1 VPGRLNSTRLS
12 RLTKGIGVKHRRRRY
27 IVSTGFQWRFVR
39 GFVAVALAGSAV
51 TTVLFN
57 FLAQRRLEELR
68 WSAFVPVQ
76 STGEV
81 LRPLFVYV
89 NLFSLSFVA
98 VLLVITGALMM
109 RKVNGPIY
117 RITKDLKSIG
127 EGNFSSGIIL
137 RQQDEFRDVAEALN
151 EMLDSLRERFSERR
165 ARYEEISQEL
175 QELELA
181 YARGIPLEEKTE
193 KILGM
198 IKELREQ
205 VSAT

>member
-1 VPGRLNSTRLS
+1 
-12 RLTKGIGVKHRRRRY
+12 VKHRRRRY
-27 IVSTGFQWRFVR
+27 IVSTGFQWRFVL

-57 FLAQRRLEELR
+57 FLAQSRLEELR

-81 LRPLFVYV
+81 LRPLFIYV
-89 NLFSLSFVA
+89 NLFSLAFVA
-98 VLLVITGALMM
+98 VLLVITGTLMM
-109 RKVNGPIY
+109 RKVSGPIY
-117 RITKDLKSIG
+117 RITKDLKSMG

-137 RQQDEFRDVAEALN
+137 RQQDEFRDVAVALN

-175 QELELA
+175 LELELA
-181 YARGIPLEEKTE
+181 HARGIPLEEKTE
-193 KILGM
+193 KILYM
-198 IKELREQ
+198 IQELREQ
-205 VSAT
+205 ISAT